1 MSHFKFYSARESI
14 ALYERSIFLCGL
26 VVILVASFFNT
37 FMGLVPENSIDQLLW
52 VLYLLPVVW
61 LLCFSVLHLYRQ
73 LKALTFCAF
82 LIFGVFLIVLGYFEI
97 FILLIILTWALK
109 KKDYLVYGVSLT
121 VFVFVFWQLYYNLQI
136 TFLAKSASIFISG
149 IVLLALS
156 WLLQRENK
164 NDLVKGEKE

>member
-1 MSHFKFYSARESI
+1 M
-14 ALYERSIFLCGL
+14 L
-26 VVILVASFFNT
+26 VVILVASFFDT
-37 FMGLVPENSIDQLLW
+37 FMGLVPENSIDQQLW
-52 VLYLLPVVW
+52 VLYLLPVVL

-73 LKALTFCAF
+73 LNTLTFFAF
-82 LIFGVFLIVLGYFEI
+82 LIFGVLLIVLGYFEI

-109 KKDYLVYGVSLT
+109 KKDYIVYGVSLT
-121 VFVFVFWQLYYNLQI
+121 IFVFVFWQLYYNLQI
-136 TFLAKSASIFISG
+136 PFLTKSASIFISG